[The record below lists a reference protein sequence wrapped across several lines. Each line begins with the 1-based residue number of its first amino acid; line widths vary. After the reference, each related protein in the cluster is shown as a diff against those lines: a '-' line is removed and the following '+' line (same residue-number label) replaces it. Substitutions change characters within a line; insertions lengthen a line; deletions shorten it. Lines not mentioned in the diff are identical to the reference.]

1 MKNII
6 KWVQGFVAG
15 ITTTLFY
22 VREIQEVWQSRVLN
36 GRETYTSFWSWQ
48 KGYGVGYNLRRK
60 F

>member
-15 ITTTLFY
+15 ITTPLFY

-36 GRETYTSFWSWQ
+36 GKETYTSFWSWQ